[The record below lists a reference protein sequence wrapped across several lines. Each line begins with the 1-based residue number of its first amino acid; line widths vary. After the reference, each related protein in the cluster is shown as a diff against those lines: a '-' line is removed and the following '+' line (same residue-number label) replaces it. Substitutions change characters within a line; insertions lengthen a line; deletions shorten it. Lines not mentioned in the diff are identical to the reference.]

1 MNTEM
6 KSETTGDHS
15 DRIAVFMQ
23 QMIPHHQNAVDMSK
37 LLLKQVPAADI
48 SAAMD
53 EDGLTDILNSIIV
66 EQGYQVHQFRNY
78 IKARRGEGGVM
89 EMKTSSGSCYDMST
103 HKVTCNVDKDSC
115 SGSWYKPGFVSDRS
129 GCCHCRASCVSTSDT
144 CTYHDDSAGSCYD
157 MSTHVV
163 TCNVD
168 KDSCPGSWYKP
179 GFVSDR
185 SGCCHCRASCAQ
197 TSDTCTY
204 YDDAPAD
211 KDETSS
217 GDTDSGNTD
226 SSDTDSDNDTM
237 NAETSSTMGIKSGLY
252 VTLPTIL
259 FTLSRSLESRA

>member
-1 MNTEM
+1 
-6 KSETTGDHS
+6 
-15 DRIAVFMQ
+15 MQ

-103 HKVTCNVDKDSC
+103 H
-115 SGSWYKPGFVSDRS
+115 
-129 GCCHCRASCVSTSDT
+129 
-144 CTYHDDSAGSCYD
+144 
-157 MSTHVV
+157 VV

-197 TSDTCTY
+197 TSDTCPY

-259 FTLSRSLESRA
+259 FTLSRSLES